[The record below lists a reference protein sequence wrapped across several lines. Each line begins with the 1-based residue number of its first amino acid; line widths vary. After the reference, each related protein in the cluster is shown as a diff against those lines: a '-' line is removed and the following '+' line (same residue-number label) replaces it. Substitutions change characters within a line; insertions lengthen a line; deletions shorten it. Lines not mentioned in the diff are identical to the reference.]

1 MSELVGG
8 QFRLTCGAIGTGKS
22 YINVKLAHEQHLSGR
37 YKNIYSNIRAHA
49 ELGEGITPLP
59 DDWREC
65 EEYSLIIIDEVQMHE
80 KFSKHFSSRRD
91 FEIAQLTMIRH
102 RHCDIWLISPRPTLV
117 NSDVRDLV
125 TQFYWLEAAG
135 KKTTKC
141 FCFDKVY
148 NNVTK
153 SIKNHAYE
161 EFTYSIEEK
170 YYSMYKSTEDGTASG
185 RTYNINMK
193 LIGFVVGLIIVIL
206 IICALIFYLFKSNK
220 AKVNHLKDVETKQQV
235 QSKTNQSA
243 QSGNLVTGVSNI
255 VDDPSIMCRKAENL
269 NKPECVKWFDSLSK
283 TGASVPSMTMASTG
297 QVSYDPAKPY
307 DNKDA
312 EKSLKY
318 QVVNQPKF
326 SGCMKK
332 SDGFYRAYT
341 EQGTYLKVS
350 QSDCHRLMKDA
361 GDRPYDYYSVRSVP
375 VNSSSSLYSVSG
387 SDNNSDRKVKEGK
400 QESDDSKESNLRIHQ
415 LNDTHDTFNNPKG
428 V

>member
-1 MSELVGG
+1 MSQSVGG
-8 QFRLTCGAIGTGKS
+8 QFRLTCGTIGAGKS
-22 YINVKLAHEQHLSGR
+22 YLNVKLAHEQYKLGR
-37 YKNIYSNIRAHA
+37 YKHIYSNIRAHA

-59 DDWREC
+59 DDWRDC
-65 EEYSLIIIDEVQMHE
+65 EEYSLIIIDEVQMHD

-91 FEIAQLTMIRH
+91 SEIAQLTMIRH
-102 RHCDIWLISPRPTLV
+102 KHCDIWLISPDPAQV
-117 NSDVRDLV
+117 NSDVRNLV
-125 TQFYWLEAAG
+125 NQYYFLETAG

-141 FCFDKVY
+141 YCFDRVK

-153 SIKNHAYE
+153 SIKNQAYE

-220 AKVNHLKDVETKQQV
+220 TKVNNLKEVETKQQV
-235 QSKTNQSA
+235 QPKTNQSG
-243 QSGNLVTGVSNI
+243 QSGLVTGVSNI
-255 VDDPSIMCRKAENL
+255 VNDPSIECRKAENL
-269 NKPECVKWFDSLSK
+269 NKSECIKWFDSLSK
-283 TGASVPSMTMASTG
+283 SGASVPSMSLSASTG

-307 DNKDA
+307 DNHDA
-312 EKSLKY
+312 EKSIKY

-332 SDGFYRAYT
+332 SDGSYRAYT

-350 QSDCHRLMKDA
+350 QSDCRRLIKDA
-361 GDRPYDYYSVRSVP
+361 GDRPYDYYSPRNT
-375 VNSSSSLYSVSG
+375 NSSPVLPETKSTDQVTEVSKDQKSSQVLNIP
-387 SDNNSDRKVKEGK
+387 NNPTFP
-400 QESDDSKESNLRIHQ
+400 ESDPTKPSI
-415 LNDTHDTFNNPKG
+415 
-428 V
+428 

>member
-22 YINVKLAHEQHLSGR
+22 YINVKLAHEQHVSGR

-49 ELGEGITPLP
+49 ELGEGITPMP
-59 DDWREC
+59 DDWRDC

-91 FEIAQLTMIRH
+91 SEIAQLTMIRH

-141 FCFDKVY
+141 YCFDKVY
-148 NNVTK
+148 NSVTK

-193 LIGFVVGLIIVIL
+193 LIGFVVGISIVIL
-206 IICALIFYLFKSNK
+206 IILALMFYLFKSTK
-220 AKVNHLKDVETKQQV
+220 SKVNHLKDVETKQQV
-235 QSKTNQSA
+235 QPNSNKSNTMVSGVTNIA
-243 QSGNLVTGVSNI
+243 
-255 VDDPSIMCRKAENL
+255 DDPSITCRKAENL

-283 TGASVPSMTMASTG
+283 TGASVPSMTMASSG

-307 DNKDA
+307 SNEDA
-312 EKSLKY
+312 EKTVKY

-332 SDGFYRAYT
+332 SDGSYRAYT

-361 GDRPYDYYSVRSVP
+361 GDRPYDYYSAR
-375 VNSSSSLYSVSG
+375 NSSSLGSSSIDSLSNS
-387 SDNNSDRKVKEGK
+387 SDQDSKKSKSEVLENNSQVHNIPHTPTFP
-400 QESDDSKESNLRIHQ
+400 ESDITKPS
-415 LNDTHDTFNNPKG
+415 

>member
-1 MSELVGG
+1 MSQSVGG
-8 QFRLTCGAIGTGKS
+8 QFRLTCGTIGAGKS
-22 YINVKLAHEQHLSGR
+22 YLNVKLAHEQYKLGR
-37 YKNIYSNIRAHA
+37 YKHIYSNIRAHA

-59 DDWREC
+59 DDWRDC
-65 EEYSLIIIDEVQMHE
+65 EEYSLIIIDEVQMHD

-91 FEIAQLTMIRH
+91 SEIAQLTMIRH
-102 RHCDIWLISPRPTLV
+102 KHCDIWLISPDPAQV
-117 NSDVRDLV
+117 NSDVRNLV
-125 TQFYWLEAAG
+125 NQYYFLETAG

-141 FCFDKVY
+141 YCFDRVK

-153 SIKNHAYE
+153 SIKNQAYE

-193 LIGFVVGLIIVIL
+193 LIGFVVGITIVIL
-206 IICALIFYLFKSNK
+206 IISLLIFYLFKSNK
-220 AKVNHLKDVETKQQV
+220 AKVNHLKELETKQQV
-235 QSKTNQSA
+235 QSKANQSG
-243 QSGNLVTGVSNI
+243 QSGSMVTGVTNI
-255 VDDPSIMCRKAENL
+255 VDDPSITCRKAENL

-283 TGASVPSMTMASTG
+283 TGASVPSMSMASTG

-312 EKSLKY
+312 ENSLKY

-332 SDGFYRAYT
+332 SDGSYRAYT

-361 GDRPYDYYSVRSVP
+361 GDRPYDYYSARNT
-375 VNSSSSLYSVSG
+375 NSSMSNSLVVSSDSKSTE
-387 SDNNSDRKVKEGK
+387 KVTEGTSEDHNT
-400 QESDDSKESNLRIHQ
+400 QVHNIPHTPTFPESDITKPS
-415 LNDTHDTFNNPKG
+415 